1 MNLSFHHFGVACKS
15 LDREAAAYA
24 PLGYQA
30 EAPDFLDPIQGVQGR
45 FLVGGGPR
53 IELLVAMEG
62 RDVLD
67 PWLKGGSRIYHQ
79 AFETPDLPAAL
90 DELRGVGARVVV
102 QPVPAVAFGGRDICF
117 LMLRTM
123 SLIELIST
131 V

>member
-1 MNLSFHHFGVACKS
+1 MNLTFHHFGVACRQ
-15 LDREAAAYA
+15 LDREAAAYKS
-24 PLGYQA
+24 LGYAA
-30 EAPDFLDPIQGVQGR
+30 EGPDFLDPIQGVHGR

-62 RDVLD
+62 REVLD

-79 AFETPDLPAAL
+79 AFETPDLLSAVG
-90 DELRGVGARVVV
+90 ELKKDGARVVV

-117 LMLRTM
+117 VMLRTLT
-123 SLIELIST
+123 LIELIST